1 MKNMATNQKLIL
13 LMLITAFLMC
23 WAQGVSHGGG
33 AVSTIGEVA
42 GAVGGA
48 VGTAIGAV
56 GTGVG
61 AAIGAAGTAVGVAAG
76 AVSNRRRCR

>member
-13 LMLITAFLMC
+13 LMLMTALLMC

-33 AVSTIGEVA
+33 AVGGIVEGI

-48 VGTAIGAV
+48 VGTAVGAV
-56 GTGVG
+56 GTGLG
-61 AAIGAAGTAVGVAAG
+61 AVGTGLLGQLPALF
-76 AVSNRRRCR
+76 